1 MKEKLYKNPFKILD
15 AEKKKI
21 LEAKIESLKLKMQ

>member
-15 AEKKKI
+15 AEKKI